1 MSESRDLIP
10 DEVAGGEG
18 PGDGEALVRRLRSLP
33 ASAREALV
41 LDLVRTRATAVVA
54 ALAPG
59 DVDTVE
65 AELPFQELGFD
76 SLAAVELHA
85 QLVSATGVDLPV
97 TMVFDHPTPLA
108 LARFLSGRLLGDEPA
123 ARTAGSGPLAPVDVD
138 PHEPI
143 AIVGIGCR
151 FPGGATSPDALWRL
165 VAEERHAL
173 SPLPTDRGWDVDD
186 LYDPDPATPG
196 KSYVREAA
204 FLEGAG
210 GFDAEFFGI
219 GPREASAMDP
229 QQRVVLELCWEA
241 LEHAGVDPHSLRGSR
256 SGVFIGAEPQEYGFR
271 LHEAPDG
278 LDGYLLTGI
287 APSVVSGRAA
297 YTLGLEGPTL
307 TVDTACSGSL
317 VALHLAC
324 QSLRQRECGLALAG
338 GVAVI
343 GSPGVFTSFSRQRGL
358 APDGVC
364 KPFAAAAD
372 GTGWGEGA
380 GVLVLMR
387 LSDARRAGRRVLA
400 VIRGSAVNQ
409 DGASNGLT
417 APNGPSQQRVIEQ
430 ALAAA
435 GLDPADVDAV
445 EAHGTGTTLGD
456 PIEAQALLATYGQGR
471 PGERPLRLGSLKSNI
486 GHTQAAAGVAGVIK
500 MVMAMRH
507 GLLPRTLHVDR
518 PTPHVDWSAGAVELL
533 TESLPWTAEGR
544 PRRAGVSSFGISG
557 TNAHLLVEEAPRE
570 QDEAPRGEQVE
581 APRAEKAGESGEEW
595 GDASGE
601 ERGEASGEERGEDSA
616 AADGEL
622 LPVPVP
628 LVVSARS
635 RAALR
640 SQAERLRATLAA
652 SEGDREE
659 PGDEEV
665 ALGDVG
671 YTLAVGRAALE
682 HRAVLLPYGREE
694 ALRGLAALS
703 VGAEDSVL
711 VTGAPVEGRTAF
723 LFSGQGSQW
732 AGMGRELY
740 ARHPVFASALDEV
753 VGHLDVQLDRPL
765 REVMWETT
773 PSEDGGRLL
782 DRTEYTQ
789 PALFA
794 FEVALYRLLEHW
806 GVVPDLVAGHSVGE
820 LAAAHVAGVLS
831 LEDAAMLVAARGRL
845 MQALPEGGAMVAVRA
860 SEAEVRAALGDRT
873 DVGVAAVNGPASVVL
888 SGAADSVAEVAGQ
901 FDRTVALRV
910 SHAFHSPLMEPM
922 LDEFRR
928 VAQVLDYRPPTIPL
942 VSTVLGAEAEAGD
955 LCDPEYWVRHARE
968 AVRFHDGTTALA
980 NAGATVFV
988 EVGPDRTLT
997 GLVQESVTGEDVLAV
1012 APLRRERPQ
1021 EPELLSCLA
1030 RLHVSGRTVRWGAV
1044 LERNSAGRPLRQV
1057 DLPTYPFQH
1066 RHYWLHAPAATGD
1079 ATGFGQAVDEHPL
1092 LGAMV
1097 ALPGSDGLVLTGRLS
1112 TRTHPWLA
1120 DHVILDTV
1128 VLPGTAF
1135 VELAAHAGEL
1145 TGCPTI
1151 DELTIEAPLVVP
1163 ERGGVA
1169 LQVTVGGP
1177 DGTGRRSLA
1186 VHSRPEDAGDA
1197 GDDAEDVAWT
1207 RHVSGVLSPAEAAT
1221 EATEAADR
1229 AVAVGTPDAD
1239 VWPPHGAVPVDISTL
1254 YRDLSSLGYG
1264 YGTPFQGV
1272 QAVWRHADAVYA
1284 EVALDDATAVD
1295 ASAYGLHPA
1304 LLDAALHSADFL
1316 TSDTL
1321 PQDAQTGIPF
1331 AWSGVRLH
1339 ARGAARVRVRITAA
1353 DGGASGDGGSAG
1365 GGSIGGGSIGGG
1377 SIGGGSGS
1385 LALEITDP
1393 SGAPVAS
1400 VASLVSRPV
1409 PAGRLAASG
1418 TDRRPVYGLTWQR
1431 GPAVPVSSAPGTWA
1445 EVSGAAELAAL
1456 LDAPA
1461 RLPGV
1466 VLAELPV
1473 AEPGA
1478 GGTVPD
1484 RVRSATGWALAL
1496 LRAWL
1501 VEKDEDGAGSRL
1513 PGTRL
1518 VFVTRGAAAV
1528 GSDEELTDLAGAAV
1542 RGLVRSA
1549 QAEYP
1554 DRVVL
1559 VDDDAARHSSAG
1571 VLAAAASTAPEAEI
1585 ALRQDAI
1592 WVPRAM
1598 RVPGGPDGDPE
1609 APTTAWDSTG
1619 TVLITGGTGGVG
1631 REIARHLV
1639 TRHGVRHLLL
1649 AGRRG
1654 GAAPGAAELVTEL
1667 ETLGARVR
1675 VAACDVADRASLAG
1689 LLTGI
1694 DPAHPLTGLVHA
1706 AGVLDDALL
1715 AGLTTDRVDGVLGPK
1730 ADAAWHLHELTRDVP
1745 LTAFVLVS
1753 STSGLLDAPGQG
1765 NYAAANAFLDAL
1777 AHHRRALGL
1786 PAQSHVWSLW
1796 AGGEGMGTTLGSTAL
1811 RRIERQGL
1819 APLTPAESLALFD
1832 RACAASG
1839 TPVALTVRVDAAAVR
1854 ARPDG
1859 IPPLLRS
1866 VVRPARPTRSA
1877 ASARS
1882 IGSAEPAGHAVGSG
1896 STAGARPGGPRE
1908 ELPFAHA
1915 LLALPEPER
1924 EGHVLEL
1931 VRDRVAAVLG
1941 HEEATAVEP
1950 ARAFNE
1956 IGFDSLAAVELRNLL
1971 NAATGLRLPSTL
1983 VFDHPTPRALAAHIL
1998 RASLDTLPG
2007 TAAATT
2013 ASEAGATATTAAA
2026 RADDEPIVIVGM
2038 SCRYPG
2044 GAASPE
2050 GLWDLVAG
2058 GGDGVS
2064 AFPGDRGWDV
2074 ANLYDPEPGTPG
2086 RTYTREGGFL
2096 EDAAGF
2102 DPAFFGISPR
2112 EAQAMD
2118 PQQRL
2123 LLETSWEA
2131 LERAGIDPVS
2141 LHGSATG
2148 VFAGV
2153 MYHDWGTRLRHVPE
2167 DVAGYL
2173 GNGSLASV
2181 VSGRVAYALGLEG
2194 PAVTVD
2200 TACSSSLVALHW
2212 AIQALRRGEC
2222 TLALAGG
2229 VTVMSTPDTFV
2240 DFSRQRGLS
2249 ADGRCKSFSA
2259 TADGVGWSEGVG
2271 VLVVE
2276 RLSDA
2281 RRNGHRVLA
2290 VVRGSA
2296 VNQDGASNGLTAPN
2310 GPSQQRV
2317 IRQALTAAGLS
2328 PADVDAVEA
2337 HGTGTTLGD
2346 PIEAQALLATY
2357 GQERP
2362 EDGAPLWLGSLKS
2375 NIGHAQAAAGVAG
2388 VIKMVMAMRHGV
2400 LPRTLHVDEPS
2411 PHVDWSEGA
2420 VELLTE
2426 AREWESD
2433 GRPRRAGVSSFGISG
2448 TNAHVILEEAPPVQ
2462 EEAAAAALVPLPV
2475 VPWVLSGRNE
2485 AALRAQADR
2494 LAEHVAER
2502 EELTP
2507 LDVAFSLATTRSTFD
2522 HRAVVLG
2529 RDREELLSGL
2539 AGVVSGGMPVQ
2550 GKTAFVFSGQGSQR
2564 AGMGRELYDAF
2575 PVFARALDEVIDA
2588 LGLPLREVM
2597 WDGEGLDRTGFTQ
2610 PALFAHEVALYRL
2623 LESWGVRPDMVAGH
2637 SVGELSAAHVAG
2649 VLSLADAAT
2658 LVAARARLMDALPD
2672 GGAMIAVQATEE
2684 DVRARLVDGVDIA
2697 AVNGSRSVVISGA
2710 VEAVTEVAG
2719 HFERTT
2725 RLKVSHA
2732 FHSPLMEPMLDE
2744 FRRVASGLTY
2754 HAPAVPV
2761 VSNATGRLA
2770 EPGDLQD
2777 PEYWVR
2783 HVRGT
2788 VRYHDGIRTLEGEG
2802 VRTFVEVGP
2811 QAVLAGLGCG
2821 DDAVFLAS
2829 QRRDRPE
2836 AGQLVTTLG
2845 ELHTRG
2851 VTVDWQAFFA
2861 GRGARTV
2868 DLPTYAFQHK
2878 RYWLDATASGHDDPV
2893 GLGQLLVEHPLLS
2906 AAVPLPGTGGVVLT
2920 GRLAGDAQPWLND
2933 HVVMGTVLFPGT
2945 GFAELALQA
2954 GQHTDCPVVE
2964 ELTLHAPLVLP
2975 EGTAAALQVVVG
2987 TPDAAGRRSVEIH
3000 SRPEDRAAGADYSDS
3015 WTTHAVGFLSPLR
3028 AAPEFD
3034 LTQWPP
3040 PGAAP
3045 LDVTDAY
3052 ALLAD
3057 RGYAYGP
3064 AFQGLRAAWR
3074 DGDEIYAEVAL
3085 QPGDVAEAAD
3095 YIVHPALLD
3104 AAMHVDLLDG
3114 IDGPVLLP
3122 FAWTGVAPHAAGAA
3136 GLRMWIT
3143 RLDGAEASVM
3153 RMADAEGRPVAT
3165 VSKLVSRPVDQERLS
3180 EAAGQAAEIPLHRVE
3195 WQAVTAPPP
3204 ADDDLR
3210 WAVLR
3215 SGAPTAAGP
3224 VPAASGSGEAP
3235 GLGQVPRYADVS
3247 ALAAAVADPTAGP
3260 APRTVVF
3267 PVPETEGD
3275 GTDVPGRARALT
3287 HQLLTLLQA
3296 WLAEDRLEAI
3306 RLVVLT
3312 RGAVTGGVEGDAID
3326 LAQAPLWGLVR
3337 AAAEENPGRF
3347 AVLDIDGTDAST
3359 HALPAALALGEP
3371 ESALRLGQVRVPRLA
3386 RVTGT
3391 LPAGASPA
3399 VPVWRTDGTV
3409 LITGGTGGLGAV
3421 LARHLVTEHGVRHLL
3436 LTSRRGPDSPGADA
3450 LRTELT
3456 DLGAHTVTLT
3466 ACDTGD
3472 RAALAELLDDIPA
3485 QHPLT
3490 AVVHAAGVADGG
3502 LITSLS
3508 EEQTERVLRPKVDG
3522 AWHLHELTRHLP
3534 LTAFVLYSSA
3544 GGLIL
3549 AAGQANYAAANVF
3562 LDALAHHRH
3571 HLGLPAHSLAW
3582 GLWKESSGMGDPDK
3596 ADLRRMDR
3604 LGLPA
3609 LDREQGLALFDRA
3622 LALSPAEAV
3631 VVPVRVDAA
3640 ALRGRGD
3647 DLPPLLRGLSRTPVP
3662 RASNAAPGH
3671 PTGSVTGG
3679 TSLVE
3684 RLTGLSDAERAR
3696 ELLELVRGQVAGVL
3710 GHDGV
3715 DAVEPER
3722 AFRELGF
3729 DSLAAVELRN
3739 ALRGTTGLAL
3749 PATLVF
3755 DHPTSQAVAE
3765 LLRRELFGAP
3775 DASATDSASGI
3786 EAGTAARPG
3795 RSRSDQAD
3803 DPIAIVGM
3811 SCRYPGDVSSP
3822 EELWRLVADG
3832 IDAVS
3837 GFPTDRGWD
3846 TDRLYASEPE
3856 DGKSYV
3862 RDGGFLRDGAE
3873 FDPDFFGISPREA
3886 LAMDPQQRLL
3896 LEAAWEA
3903 CERAGIDP
3911 VSLRGSQTGVFAGVM
3926 YDDYAT
3932 RLGDDVPADVAG
3944 YLANGSAAS
3953 VLSGRLAYLFGLEGP
3968 TVSVDTACS
3977 SSLVSLHLAAQA
3989 LRNGECT
3996 MALAGGVTFLSTPDA
4011 FVDFSRQRALSPD
4024 GRCKAFSA
4032 TADGVGWSEGVG
4044 VLVVERLSDARRNG
4058 HRVLAVVRGS
4068 AVNQDGASN
4077 GLTAPNGPSQQR
4089 VIRQALTAAGLS
4101 AADVDA
4107 VEAHGT
4113 GTTLGDPIEAQ
4124 ALLATYGQ
4132 ERPDSGAPLWLG
4144 SLKSNIG
4151 HAQAAAGVAGVI
4163 KMVMAMQHGVLPR
4176 TLHVDEPSPHVDW
4189 TAGAVELLTEARP
4202 WENDGRPRR
4211 AAVSSFGISGTNAHV
4226 ILEEAPVQEET
4237 EEEAAAPLP
4246 VVPWVLSGR
4255 GEGALRAQAQRL
4267 AGYVAG
4273 RDDLS
4278 PLDVGFSLATTRSVF
4293 EHRAVVVGR
4302 DREELLSGLAGLVS
4316 GGTPVQGRTAFV
4328 FSGQGSQRAGM
4339 GRELYNAFPVFAQA
4353 LDEVVEAL
4361 GLPLR
4366 EVMWDGEGLDRTGF
4380 TQPALF
4386 AHEVALYR
4394 LLESWGVRPDMV
4406 AGHSV
4411 GELSAAHVAGVLSL
4425 EDAAT
4430 LVAARAR
4437 LMEALPDGG
4446 AMIAVQAT
4454 EEDVRARLVD
4464 GVDIAAVNG
4473 PRSVVISGAVEAVTE
4488 VAAHF
4493 ERTTR
4498 LKVSHAFHS
4507 RLMEPMLAEFGK
4519 IAAGLTYHAPA
4530 VPVVSNVTGRLADP
4544 GDLQDPEYWVRHVRG
4559 TVRYHDGIRTLE
4571 DEGVRTFVEVGPQ
4584 AVLAGL
4590 GCGDDAVFL
4599 ASQRRD
4605 RPEAGQLVTTLGELH
4620 TRGVTVDWEAFFAG
4634 RGARTVDLPTYAFQH
4649 KRYWLDATASAPSDP
4664 TALGQAPAA
4673 HPLLGAAITLPGTG
4687 ALAFTGRL
4695 GVDSHPWLGHHAVHG
4710 TTLLPGTALVELALH
4725 AGHHAGAPVLDELT
4739 LQAPLTLPDRTA
4751 LALQVTVGAADDS
4764 DHRGVEIHS
4773 RDADDPTAPW
4783 TRNAVGVLAPARPHE
4798 AVGLGADATAW
4809 PPADATPIPVENLY
4823 EELAGQGYDYGPM
4836 FRCVRRAW
4844 RHDGAVLGEI
4854 ALPEEALDAG
4864 EYGIHP
4870 ALLDSALHLTDFL
4883 NGDGPAD
4890 GDQETRI
4897 PFAWTGTSLRTAGAA
4912 ALRVRVRST
4921 GNGGVSLEIADRNG
4935 EPVATVGSLALRP
4948 VTAQQ
4953 LGGSALPLYRVEWRP
4968 LPGSDGTGL
4977 AAGPAVPATVTLA
4990 EWEKTRDGGAVPEV
5004 VTLSVAS
5011 TGEDATVP
5019 VRVRGSVHEVLAA
5032 MRAWLDDD
5040 RCASSRLVVVTRGAV
5055 SVDASDR
5062 SIDLGAAPVWGAV
5075 RAAQAE
5081 NPGRFSIIDTDGS
5094 PASLRALPAAAAL
5107 DEPEI
5112 ALRDGLVRVPR
5123 LVRTTT
5129 PTATGEPAVE
5139 WPTTGTV
5146 LVTGGTGLLG
5156 SRLARHLVTEHGVRH
5171 LLLTSR
5177 RGPDS
5182 PGADALRTELT
5193 DLGAHTVTLTACDT
5207 GDRAA
5212 LAELLDRI
5220 PAQHPLTA
5228 VVHAAGVM
5236 DNGVVDAMTPER
5248 VEGVLR
5254 PKVDGAW
5261 HLHELT
5267 RHLPLAAFVLYSSA
5281 GGLILAAGQA
5291 NYAAANVFLDA
5302 LAHHR
5307 HHLGLPAHSLAWGLW
5322 EGTAGDGDAQAVD
5335 AGRIRHLGVHEL
5347 SASEGLSLFD
5357 AAIASDE
5364 AVPVPVRFDMEAL
5377 RARPDDLPALL
5388 RGLLPEGAWVG
5399 TRPGADPERGLA
5411 AEDGRSDAAGAST
5424 APLPERSLA
5433 EQLADLSW
5441 EDAGRLLQDIVAT
5454 HVAAVLGH
5462 DGPGAV
5468 TAERGF
5474 LDMGL
5479 DSLAAL
5485 ELRNRLSGATGERLP
5500 ATLIYDCPTV
5510 VAVAEFLRTEMVGER
5525 PETAAHATGTT
5536 GAAAAGGVAV
5546 GVDLTSLDADLSR
5559 IEQALSGVTANAD
5572 EAARIEQRLRSLAA
5586 KWADTH
5592 RVTTVPPVDDEG
5604 LAAATADELFEM
5616 LDGELEA

>member
-10 DEVAGGEG
+10 DEVAGDGG
-18 PGDGEALVRRLRSLP
+18 PGDGEALIRRLRSLP

-41 LDLVRTRATAVVA
+41 LDLVRTRAAAVVA

-59 DVDTVE
+59 ATGPVE
-65 AELPFQELGFD
+65 AGLPFQEQGFD

-85 QLVSATGVDLPV
+85 RLVAATGADLPV

-108 LARFLSGRLLGDEPA
+108 LARFLSGRLLGEAPTR
-123 ARTAGSGPLAPVDVD
+123 RTAADRPAVPADAD

-151 FPGGATSPDALWRL
+151 YPGGATSPDALWRL

-186 LYDPDPATPG
+186 LYDPDPAKPG
-196 KSYVREAA
+196 KSYVRDAA
-204 FLEGAG
+204 FLEDAG

-229 QQRVVLELCWEA
+229 QQRLVLELCWEA

-256 SGVFIGAEPQEYGFR
+256 SGAFIGAEPQEYGFR

-324 QSLRQRECGLALAG
+324 QSLRQRECSLALAG

-387 LSDARRAGRRVLA
+387 LSDARREGRRVLA
-400 VIRGSAVNQ
+400 VVRGSAVNQ

-471 PGERPLRLGSLKSNI
+471 PEDSPLRLGSLKSNI

-507 GLLPRTLHVDR
+507 GVLPRTLHVDR

-533 TESLPWTAEGR
+533 TESLPWTADGR

-557 TNAHLLVEEAPRE
+557 TNAHVILEEAPGQQAGPAARE
-570 QDEAPRGEQVE
+570 
-581 APRAEKAGESGEEW
+581 RAEDPAG
-595 GDASGE
+595 
-601 ERGEASGEERGEDSA
+601 
-616 AADGEL
+616 ADGAP
-622 LPVPVP
+622 LPAPVP

-640 SQAERLRATLAA
+640 AQAGQLRTRLAGGDGETAA
-652 SEGDREE
+652 E
-659 PGDEEV
+659 DE
-665 ALGDVG
+665 LGDVAHA
-671 YTLAVGRAALE
+671 LAVGRAALE

-703 VGAEDSVL
+703 AGTEHSAL
-711 VTGAPVEGRTAF
+711 VTGEPVEGRTAF

-740 ARHPVFASALDEV
+740 DRYPVFAAALDEV
-753 VGHLDVQLDRPL
+753 VGHLDVQSDRPL
-765 REVMWETT
+765 REVMWDTT
-773 PSEDGGRLL
+773 PAADGGHLL

-820 LAAAHVAGVLS
+820 IAAAHVAGVLS
-831 LEDAAMLVAARGRL
+831 LEDAATLVAARGRL

-873 DVGVAAVNGPASVVL
+873 DVGVAAVNGPASVVV
-888 SGAADSVAEVAGQ
+888 SGAAGPVAEIAGR
-901 FDRTVALRV
+901 FGRTVALRV

-922 LDEFRR
+922 LAEFRR

-942 VSTVLGAEAEAGD
+942 VSTVLGAEAAPDD

-980 NAGATVFV
+980 DAGATVFV

-997 GLVQESVTGEDVLAV
+997 ALVHESLAGEDVLTV

-1021 EPELLSCLA
+1021 EQGLLACLA
-1030 RLHVSGRTVRWGAV
+1030 QLHVRGRTVRWSAV
-1044 LERNSAGRPLRQV
+1044 LERHTDGRAPRHV

-1079 ATGFGQAVDEHPL
+1079 ATGFGQAPAAHPL

-1112 TRTHPWLA
+1112 QRTQPWLA
-1120 DHVILDTV
+1120 DHLILDTPL
-1128 VLPGTAF
+1128 LPGTAF

-1145 TGCPTI
+1145 TGCPWI
-1151 DELTIEAPLVVP
+1151 DELTIEAPLVLP

-1177 DGTGRRSLA
+1177 DPSGRRVLT
-1186 VHSRPEDAGDA
+1186 VHSRPEDTADTA
-1197 GDDAEDVAWT
+1197 DTGDDGQVGEGGEQTAWT
-1207 RHVSGVLSPAEAAT
+1207 RHVSGTLSPTAPATAPATAPPAGAEA
-1221 EATEAADR
+1221 
-1229 AVAVGTPDAD
+1229 G
-1239 VWPPHGAVPVDISTL
+1239 VWPPRGAVPVDTSSL
-1254 YRDLSSLGYG
+1254 YRDLAALGYG
-1264 YGTPFQGV
+1264 YGPPFQGV
-1272 QAVWRHADAVYA
+1272 RAVWRHADGVYA
-1284 EVALDDATAVD
+1284 EVALDDATAAGAD
-1295 ASAYGLHPA
+1295 AYGLHPA

-1316 TSDTL
+1316 TSGTV
-1321 PQDAQTGIPF
+1321 PRDAPAAIPF
-1331 AWSGVRLH
+1331 AWSGVRVH
-1339 ARGAARVRVRITAA
+1339 ARGAARVRVRITAP
-1353 DGGASGDGGSAG
+1353 DGDA
-1365 GGSIGGGSIGGG
+1365 
-1377 SIGGGSGS
+1377 SGS
-1385 LALEITDP
+1385 LALEITDTT
-1393 SGAPVAS
+1393 GAPVAS
-1400 VASLVSRPV
+1400 VGSLVSRPV
-1409 PAGRLAASG
+1409 PTGRLTASG
-1418 TDRRPVYGLTWQR
+1418 AGPRPVYGLTWER
-1431 GPAVPVSSAPGTWA
+1431 GPAVPMSSAPGTWA
-1445 EVSGAAELAAL
+1445 RVDGAAELAAL

-1461 RLPGV
+1461 RLPEV

-1473 AEPGA
+1473 PEPAA

-1484 RVRSATGWALAL
+1484 RVRAATAWALAL
-1496 LRAWL
+1496 LRTWL
-1501 VEKDEDGAGSRL
+1501 VDGDEDGADGL
-1513 PGTRL
+1513 PPGTRL

-1528 GSDEELTDLAGAAV
+1528 GADEELTDLAGAAV

-1559 VDDDAARHSSAG
+1559 VDDDAARHSPAG
-1571 VLAAAASTAPEAEI
+1571 LLAAAASATPEPES
-1585 ALRQDAI
+1585 ALRQDAV
-1592 WVPRAM
+1592 WVPRAV
-1598 RVPGGPDGDPE
+1598 RVPGGTDGGLESTAGPWDP
-1609 APTTAWDSTG
+1609 AG

-1631 REIARHLV
+1631 REIARHLAQ
-1639 TRHGVRHLLL
+1639 RHGVRHLLL

-1654 GAAPGAAELVTEL
+1654 GAADGAAELAAEL
-1667 ETLGARVR
+1667 TALGARVR
-1675 VAACDVADRASLAG
+1675 VAACDVGDRDALAG
-1689 LLTGI
+1689 LLAGI
-1694 DPAHPLTGLVHA
+1694 DAEHPLTGVVHA
-1706 AGVLDDALL
+1706 AGTLDDALL
-1715 AGLTTDRVDGVLGPK
+1715 AGLTTDRVDGVLRPK
-1730 ADAAWHLHELTRDVP
+1730 ADAAWHLHELTRESP

-1765 NYAAANAFLDAL
+1765 NYAAANAFLNAL
-1777 AHHRRALGL
+1777 AHHRRAQGL

-1796 AGGEGMGTTLGSTAL
+1796 AGGEGMGTTLGAADL

-1819 APLTPAESLALFD
+1819 APLSPAESLALFD
-1832 RACAASG
+1832 RACAAPD
-1839 TPVALTVRVDAAAVR
+1839 TAVALTVRVDAAAVR

-1859 IPPLLRS
+1859 IPPLLRT
-1866 VVRPARPTRSA
+1866 VVRPARPAPHTAHRRPA
-1877 ASARS
+1877 A
-1882 IGSAEPAGHAVGSG
+1882 GGL
-1896 STAGARPGGPRE
+1896 PGPGQ
-1908 ELPFAHA
+1908 ELPFAQA
-1915 LLALPEPER
+1915 LLAHPEPER
-1924 EGHVLEL
+1924 QERVLEL

-1941 HEEATAVEP
+1941 HDDATAVEP

-1998 RASLDTLPG
+1998 QVSLDTVAGP
-2007 TAAATT
+2007 TT
-2013 ASEAGATATTAAA
+2013 ATMSTATTVP
-2026 RADDEPIVIVGM
+2026 ADDDPIVIVGM

-2050 GLWDLVAG
+2050 QLWELVAE

-2064 AFPGDRGWDV
+2064 PFPGDRGWDV

-2096 EDAAGF
+2096 EDAAAF

-2123 LLETSWEA
+2123 LLEASWEA

-2141 LHGSATG
+2141 LHGSPTG

-2153 MYHDWGTRLRHVPE
+2153 MYHDWGTRLQQVPE
-2167 DVAGYL
+2167 DIAGYL

-2249 ADGRCKSFSA
+2249 ADGRCKAFSA

-2317 IRQALTAAGLS
+2317 IRQALAAAGLRA
-2328 PADVDAVEA
+2328 ADVDVVEA

-2357 GQERP
+2357 GQDRP
-2362 EDGAPLWLGSLKS
+2362 EDDPLWLGSLKS

-2400 LPRTLHVDEPS
+2400 LPKTLHVEEPS
-2411 PHVDWSEGA
+2411 PHVDWSAGA

-2426 AREWESD
+2426 ARPWARDDS
-2433 GRPRRAGVSSFGISG
+2433 PRRAGVSSFGISG
-2448 TNAHVILEEAPPVQ
+2448 TNAHVILEEAPV
-2462 EEAAAAALVPLPV
+2462 EGETEDGDSAVPLPV
-2475 VPWVLSGRNE
+2475 VPWVVSGRGE
-2485 AALRAQADR
+2485 TALRAQAER
-2494 LAEHVAER
+2494 LAAFVSGR
-2502 EELTP
+2502 GDLTP
-2507 LDVAFSLATTRSTFD
+2507 SDVAFSLATTRSAFE
-2522 HRAVVLG
+2522 HRAVVVG
-2529 RDREELLSGL
+2529 SGREELLRGL
-2539 AGVVSGGMPVQ
+2539 AEVASGERVGGTPVP

-2564 AGMGRELYDAF
+2564 AGMGRELYEAF
-2575 PVFARALDEVIDA
+2575 PVFARALDEVVDA

-2597 WDGEGLDRTGFTQ
+2597 WDGGDLDRTGFTQ
-2610 PALFAHEVALYRL
+2610 PALFAYEVALYRL
-2623 LESWGVRPDMVAGH
+2623 LESWGVRPDLVAGH
-2637 SVGELSAAHVAG
+2637 SIGELAAAHVAG
-2649 VLSLADAAT
+2649 VLSLEDAAS
-2658 LVAARARLMDALPD
+2658 LVAARARLMDALPE
-2672 GGAMIAVQATEE
+2672 GGAMIAVQATEDE
-2684 DVRARLVDGVDIA
+2684 VRECLVDGVAIA
-2697 AVNGSRSVVISGA
+2697 AVNSARSVVISGDEA
-2710 VEAVTEVAG
+2710 AVTEVAA

-2754 HAPAVPV
+2754 HAAALPV
-2761 VSNATGRLA
+2761 VSNVTGRLA
-2770 EPGDLQD
+2770 EPGEPQD

-2783 HVRGT
+2783 HVRET
-2788 VRYHDGIRTLEGEG
+2788 VRYHDGIQALEAEG

-2821 DDAVFLAS
+2821 EDAVFVAA

-2836 AGQLVTTLG
+2836 LQQVLTALG

-2851 VTVDWQAFFA
+2851 ATVDWAAFFA

-2868 DLPTYAFQHK
+2868 DLPTYAFQHR
-2878 RYWLDATASGHDDPV
+2878 RYWLDATASTHGDPV
-2893 GLGQLLVEHPLLS
+2893 GLGQLPVQHPLLS
-2906 AAVPLPGTGGVVLT
+2906 AAVPLPGTGGLVLT
-2920 GRLAGDAQPWLND
+2920 GRLAGDAQPWLDD

-2954 GQHTDCPVVE
+2954 GRHAGCPVVE
-2964 ELTLHAPLVLP
+2964 ELTLHAPLAP
-2975 EGTAAALQVVVG
+2975 ATGTAVALQVVVG
-2987 TPDAAGRRSVEIH
+2987 APDTSGRRSVEIH
-3000 SRPEDRAAGADYSDS
+3000 SRPEGRAVDSDFAGS
-3015 WTTHAVGFLSPLR
+3015 WTTHAIGFLSPLQPD
-3028 AAPEFD
+3028 PEFD

-3040 PGAAP
+3040 AGAVP

-3052 ALLAD
+3052 TLLDD

-3085 QPGDVAEAAD
+3085 EPGTAAEAAD
-3095 YIVHPALLD
+3095 YILHPALLD
-3104 AAMHVDLLDG
+3104 AAMHVDLLDES
-3114 IDGPVLLP
+3114 DGPVLLP
-3122 FAWTGVAPHAAGAA
+3122 FAWSGVTAHAAGAA

-3153 RMADAEGRPVAT
+3153 RMADADGLPVAT
-3165 VSKLVSRPVDQERLS
+3165 VSKLVSRPVDQARLGEAGER
-3180 EAAGQAAEIPLHRVE
+3180 AADVPLHRVE
-3195 WQAVTAPPP
+3195 WQAVTAPLP
-3204 ADDDLR
+3204 ADGDLR
-3210 WAVLR
+3210 WAVLC
-3215 SGAPTAAGP
+3215 SGTAASEP
-3224 VPAASGSGEAP
+3224 TSAAA
-3235 GLGQVPRYADVS
+3235 GLGGVAQYSDVA
-3247 ALAAAVADPTAGP
+3247 ALAAAVADPSAGP
-3260 APRTVVF
+3260 APQTVVF
-3267 PVPETEGD
+3267 PVPESDGD
-3275 GTDVPGRARALT
+3275 GADLPGRAHALT
-3287 HQLLTLLQA
+3287 QQLLGLLQE
-3296 WLAEDRLEAI
+3296 WLAEDRLDGT

-3312 RGAVTGGVEGDAID
+3312 RGAVAVGTDGGPVD
-3326 LAQAPLWGLVR
+3326 LAQAPVWGLVR

-3347 AVLDIDGTDAST
+3347 AVLDIDGTDASVN
-3359 HALPAALALGEP
+3359 AMPAALALAAGEP
-3371 ESALRLGQVRVPRLA
+3371 ELALRTGQARAPRLA
-3386 RVTGT
+3386 RINGV
-3391 LPAGASPA
+3391 LPSGPDPA
-3399 VPVWRTDGTV
+3399 EFGWRSDGTT

-3436 LTSRRGPDSPGADA
+3436 LTSRRGPDAPGAEA
-3450 LRTELT
+3450 LRAELT
-3456 DLGAHTVTLT
+3456 DLGAHTVTIT

-3472 RAALAELLDDIPA
+3472 RTALAALLARIPDER
-3485 QHPLT
+3485 PLT

-3502 LITSLS
+3502 LVASLS
-3508 EEQTERVLRPKVDG
+3508 GEQTERVLRPKVDG

-3582 GLWKESSGMGDPDK
+3582 GLWEESSGMGEPDE
-3596 ADLRRMDR
+3596 ADLRRMAR

-3609 LDREQGLALFDRA
+3609 LNREQGLALFDRA
-3622 LALSPAEAV
+3622 LSLSPAEPV
-3631 VVPVRVDAA
+3631 VVPVRVDPA
-3640 ALRGRGD
+3640 ALRVRGD
-3647 DLPPLLRGLSRTPVP
+3647 DLPPLLRGLSRVPVP
-3662 RASNAAPGH
+3662 RASAAAPGH
-3671 PTGSVTGG
+3671 PVGG
-3679 TSLVE
+3679 AAGGGSLVG
-3684 RLTGLSDAERAR
+3684 RLTGLPGAERDR
-3696 ELLELVRGQVAGVL
+3696 SLLDLVRGQVAKVL
-3710 GHDGV
+3710 GHDGPE
-3715 DAVEPER
+3715 AVEPGR

-3739 ALRGTTGLAL
+3739 ALRGSTGLAL

-3755 DHPTSQAVAE
+3755 DHPTSLAVAE
-3765 LLRRELFGAP
+3765 LLKRELFDALDAP
-3775 DASATDSASGI
+3775 DPKTD
-3786 EAGTAARPG
+3786 AGTAAG
-3795 RSRSDQAD
+3795 AVLSGAGQAD

-3811 SCRYPGDVSSP
+3811 SCRYPGDVRSP

-3832 IDAVS
+3832 VDAVS

-3846 TDRLYASEPE
+3846 VERLYAPEPE
-3856 DGKSYV
+3856 DGKTYV

-3896 LEAAWEA
+3896 LETAWEA
-3903 CERAGIDP
+3903 FERAGIDP
-3911 VSLRGSQTGVFAGVM
+3911 VSLRGSRTGVFAGVM
-3926 YDDYAT
+3926 YDDYGT
-3932 RLGDDVPADVAG
+3932 RLGHDVPADVVG

-3989 LRNGECT
+3989 LRSGECT

-4011 FVDFSRQRALSPD
+4011 FVDFSRQRGLSPD

-4044 VLVVERLSDARRNG
+4044 VLVLERLSEARRNG

-4089 VIRQALTAAGLS
+4089 VIRQALTAAGLR
-4101 AADVDA
+4101 AADVDV

-4124 ALLATYGQ
+4124 AVIATYGQ
-4132 ERPDSGAPLWLG
+4132 DRPEDDPLWLG

-4163 KMVMAMQHGVLPR
+4163 KMVMAMRHEVLPR
-4176 TLHVDEPSPHVDW
+4176 TLHVEEPSPHVDW
-4189 TAGAVELLTEARP
+4189 SAGAVELLTEARP
-4202 WENDGRPRR
+4202 WEQGGRPRR
-4211 AAVSSFGISGTNAHV
+4211 AGVSSFGLSGTNAHV
-4226 ILEEAPVQEET
+4226 ILEEAPVEGET
-4237 EEEAAAPLP
+4237 EDNDSSVPLP
-4246 VVPWVLSGR
+4246 VVPWVVSGR
-4255 GEGALRAQAQRL
+4255 GEAALRAQAQQL
-4267 AGYVAG
+4267 AAHLTGRADLTPQDVA
-4273 RDDLS
+4273 
-4278 PLDVGFSLATTRSVF
+4278 FSLATTRSVL

-4302 DREELLSGLAGLVS
+4302 ESDELLRGLTEVASGERAGH
-4316 GGTPVQGRTAFV
+4316 TPASGRTAFV

-4339 GRELYNAFPVFAQA
+4339 GRELYEAFPVFTRV
-4353 LDEVVEAL
+4353 LDEVIDAL

-4366 EVMWDGEGLDRTGF
+4366 EVMWEGGELDRTGF

-4386 AHEVALYR
+4386 AYEVALFR
-4394 LLESWGVRPDMV
+4394 LLESWGVRPDLV
-4406 AGHSV
+4406 AGHSI
-4411 GELSAAHVAGVLSL
+4411 GELAAAHVAGVLSL

-4437 LMEALPDGG
+4437 LMDALPEGG

-4454 EEDVRARLVD
+4454 EDDVRARLVD
-4464 GVDIAAVNG
+4464 GVAIAAVNG
-4473 PRSVVISGAVEAVTE
+4473 DRSVVISGDEKAVTE

-4507 RLMEPMLAEFGK
+4507 PLMEPMLAEFGK
-4519 IAAGLTYHAPA
+4519 IAATLTYREATL
-4530 VPVVSNVTGRLADP
+4530 PVVSNVTGRLAEP
-4544 GDLQDPEYWVRHVRG
+4544 GELQEPEYWVSHVRE
-4559 TVRYHDGIRTLE
+4559 TVRYHDGIQTLE
-4571 DEGVRTFVEVGPQ
+4571 AEGVRTFVEVGPQ

-4590 GCGDDAVFL
+4590 GCGENAIFV
-4599 ASQRRD
+4599 ATQRRD
-4605 RPEAGQLVTTLGELH
+4605 RPEVGQLVTGLAELH
-4620 TRGVTVDWEAFFAG
+4620 TRGATVDWEAFFAG
-4634 RGARTVDLPTYAFQH
+4634 RGARIVDLPTYAFQR
-4649 KRYWLDATASAPSDP
+4649 KRYWLDATPSAHSDP

-4673 HPLLGAAITLPGTG
+4673 HPLLGSVLALPATG
-4687 ALAFTGRL
+4687 ALALTGR
-4695 GVDSHPWLGHHAVHG
+4695 VSADTHPWLTHHAVHG

-4725 AGHHAGAPVLDELT
+4725 AGRHAGMPVLDELT
-4739 LQAPLTLPDRTA
+4739 LQAPLTLPHRTA
-4751 LALQVTVGAADDS
+4751 LALQVTVGAPGDDTG
-4764 DHRGVEIHS
+4764 HRTVEIHS

-4783 TRNAVGVLAPARPHE
+4783 TRNAVGVLAPEDLHDAAP
-4798 AVGLGADATAW
+4798 LPADAAVW
-4809 PPADATPIPVENLY
+4809 PPAGATPVPVETLY
-4823 EELAGQGYDYGPM
+4823 AELADQGYDYGPM

-4844 RHDGAVLGEI
+4844 RHDEEVLGEI
-4854 ALPEEALDAG
+4854 ALPEEAVDAA

-4870 ALLDSALHLTDFL
+4870 ALLDAALHLTDFL
-4883 NGDGPAD
+4883 TGDGPAD
-4890 GDQETRI
+4890 GGQETRI
-4897 PFAWTGTSLRTAGAA
+4897 PFAWAGTSLRAAGAA
-4912 ALRVRVRST
+4912 ALRVRLRAV
-4921 GNGGVSLEIADRNG
+4921 GNGGVSLDISDSDG
-4935 EPVATVGSLALRP
+4935 GPVATVGSLALRP
-4948 VTAQQ
+4948 VTARQ
-4953 LGGSALPLYRVEWRP
+4953 LGGPASPLYRVEWQP
-4968 LPGSDGTGL
+4968 LSGSGHP
-4977 AAGPAVPATVTLA
+4977 AARVAGPAEPVVWP
-4990 EWEKTRDGGAVPEV
+4990 EWNEIPDGAAVPDV
-5004 VTLSVAS
+5004 VALSVTS
-5011 TGEDATVP
+5011 GDAAVP
-5019 VRVRGSVHEVLAA
+5019 DRVRESVHEVLAA
-5032 MRAWLDDD
+5032 MRAWLADE
-5040 RCASSRLVVVTRGAV
+5040 RCVSSRLVVVTRGAV
-5055 SVDASDR
+5055 SVDAADGAV
-5062 SIDLGAAPVWGAV
+5062 DLGAAPVWGAV

-5081 NPGRFSIIDTDGS
+5081 NPGRFTIIDVDGS
-5094 PASLRALPAAAAL
+5094 PASARALPTAVAL
-5107 DEPEI
+5107 GEPEL
-5112 ALRDGLVRVPR
+5112 ALREGDVRVPR
-5123 LVRTTT
+5123 LARASA
-5129 PTATGEPAVE
+5129 PAAATEPAVR
-5139 WPTTGTV
+5139 WSAAGTV
-5146 LVTGGTGLLG
+5146 LITGGTGLLG
-5156 SRLARHLVTEHGVRH
+5156 AVLARHLVTEHGVRH

-5177 RGPDS
+5177 RGPDA
-5182 PGADALRTELT
+5182 PGAEALRAELT
-5193 DLGAHTVTLTACDT
+5193 DLGAHTVTITACDT
-5207 GDRAA
+5207 GDRTALAA
-5212 LAELLDRI
+5212 LLARI
-5220 PAQHPLTA
+5220 PDERPLTA

-5236 DNGVVDAMTPER
+5236 DNGVVDAMTPDR
-5248 VEGVLR
+5248 VAGVLR

-5267 RHLPLAAFVLYSSA
+5267 RHLPLTAFVLYSSA

-5322 EGTAGDGDAQAVD
+5322 EGTAGDGDARAVD
-5335 AGRIRHLGVHEL
+5335 AGRIRHLGVREL

-5357 AAIASDE
+5357 AAVASSE
-5364 AVPVPVRFDMEAL
+5364 AAPVPVRFDMEAL
-5377 RARPDDLPALL
+5377 RARPDELPALL
-5388 RGLLPEGAWVG
+5388 RGLLPEVTQARPRVG
-5399 TRPGADPERGLA
+5399 TVPEQGRSA
-5411 AEDGRSDAAGAST
+5411 TADGRSAAAGASS
-5424 APLPERSLA
+5424 APQAELSLA
-5433 EQLADLSW
+5433 EQLAELSW
-5441 EDAGRLLQDIVAT
+5441 EEAGRLLQDVVAT

-5462 DGPGAV
+5462 DGPQAV
-5468 TAERGF
+5468 TPERGF

-5510 VAVAEFLRTEMVGER
+5510 VAVAEFLRTEMVGEQ
-5525 PETAAHATGTT
+5525 PDPA
-5536 GAAAAGGVAV
+5536 AAAAGTTGVAAGAGV
-5546 GVDLTSLDADLSR
+5546 NGVDLASLDADLSR
-5559 IEQALSGVTANAD
+5559 IEQMLSAVAAD
-5572 EAARIEQRLRSLAA
+5572 GTEAARIERRLRSLAA
-5586 KWADTH
+5586 LWAEAQGAA
-5592 RVTTVPPVDDEG
+5592 TVPVTDDEG
-5604 LAAATADELFEM
+5604 LATATADELFKM